1 MITDQISLYLGI
13 TAAVALIG
21 DGIDIGIR
29 TNLYRKN
36 NKILKEFR
44 EELNKFRH
52 EKPDYGFV
60 LPLYKN
66 PGEVGTCLESLI
78 TKLNVPKTEIITVD
92 DFSNDNEETKNIA
105 KKYGVEVLDIT
116 QEEKDVR
123 KIRAQRK
130 GVTKWLERGKK
141 YVICLD
147 SDCYIN
153 NSLSDLE
160 LAMAEM
166 DFLKLDAMA
175 GQVLPR
181 IDKKSTLLERI
192 QLVEYKQS
200 MRAARGSMYSLKKH
214 NNEVANDLSDLKRK
228 YSLKQA
234 SQLCVSGAFGIFK
247 PELLKQVLD
256 EMKKY
261 GGGEDTEITLRLLA
275 KKAKIG
281 YNNSLV
287 IDTEAPN
294 SIKKLFSQRDKWAQF
309 ISHYMCDSRYIWNAF
324 KKEDSKWKPNYDAG
338 GIALRVQT
346 LRDVY
351 MHPVKLATMP
361 ALVLSPSVLTTFML
375 TYSGLS
381 MFSSYMIKDKK
392 EKLDWA
398 AEALMPIYC
407 LAQLIGPKTV
417 GYAKQLGRMF
427 NLKERKKNKK

>member
-44 EELNKFRH
+44 EDLRKFRH

-66 PGEVGTCLESLI
+66 PAEADKCLESLI
-78 TKLNVPKTEIITVD
+78 TNLQVPKTEIITVD
-92 DFSNDNEETKNIA
+92 DFSNDNEETKNVA
-105 KKYGVEVLDIT
+105 KKYGLEVLEIT
-116 QEEKDVR
+116 KEEKDVR

-166 DFLKLDAMA
+166 DFLKLDAMT
-175 GQVLPR
+175 GQVLPK
-181 IDKKSTLLERI
+181 IDKESTLLERI
-192 QLVEYKQS
+192 QCVEYKQS
-200 MRAARGSMYSLKKH
+200 MRAGRGSMYSLNKH
-214 NNEVANDLSDLKRK
+214 DNSVVNTLEDLKNK

-234 SQLCVSGAFGIFK
+234 SQLCVSGAFGIFNPK
-247 PELLKQVLD
+247 LLKQVLD
-256 EMKKY
+256 EMKNY
-261 GGGEDTEITLRLLA
+261 SGGEDTEITLRLLA

-294 SIKKLFSQRDKWAQF
+294 SIKKLFIQRDKWAQF
-309 ISHYMCDSRYIWNAF
+309 ISHYMCDSKYIWGVF
-324 KKEDSKWKPNYDAG
+324 KKEDSKWKPNYNAG

-346 LRDVY
+346 VRDVY
-351 MHPVKLATMP
+351 MHPVKLITIP
-361 ALVLSPSVLTTFML
+361 ALVLNPSLLTTFML
-375 TYSGLS
+375 TYSGFNI
-381 MFSSYMIKDKK
+381 FSSYMIKDKE
-392 EKLDWA
+392 EKLDWG
-398 AEALMPIYC
+398 AEALLPIYNITH
-407 LAQLIGPKTV
+407 LIGPKTV
-417 GYAKQLGRMF
+417 GYAKQVGRIF
-427 NLKERKKNKK
+427 NFKGRKKNKK